1 MILYELVKE
10 LNEKYIIIKST
21 YPISYWA
28 EDYCGYNEEV
38 FAAGIY
44 TKNQI
49 EHITKNGTKIQIC
62 ENPEAYDWC
71 LKNLTYFAI
80 PIEDIK
86 LFLHILKGVKKY
98 GRAK

>member
-28 EDYCGYNEEV
+28 EDCCGYNEEV

-44 TKNQI
+44 TKSQI

-80 PIEDIK
+80 PVGDLQ
-86 LFLHILKGVKKY
+86 LFLYLLKGFKRY
-98 GRAK
+98 GKAR